1 MKYFAKHGENAEW
14 NGPDGATYDIDCE
27 TYYAEVKST
36 TARNK
41 RQITLSNLFQLN
53 PPDGKNLFLILCQFE
68 SSLSG
73 ISINN
78 LVDQLESLG
87 YSRTALNDKLE
98 RLGLEKGMSA
108 RKRCYVLHAATKPWL
123 YFKVQFS

>member
-1 MKYFAKHGENAEW
+1 M
-14 NGPDGATYDIDCE
+14 
-27 TYYAEVKST
+27 
-36 TARNK
+36 
-41 RQITLSNLFQLN
+41 
-53 PPDGKNLFLILCQFE
+53 CQFE

-87 YSRTALNDKLE
+87 YSRAILNDKLD

-108 RKRCYVLHAATKPWL
+108 RKRCYVLHAATK
-123 YFKVQFS
+123 YKVDESFPAIRETSFVGGVLPSGIMSITYTVTLDGISGEKILTDGE